1 MHADRS
7 YLVPHSVLALL
18 LVSVVLLATI
28 AACGE
33 RRTTEPAVART
44 VSPQAETPTGVST
57 DVSRDSE
64 GSLQEGGEM
73 EMGRIAY
80 IGPDGNIFTINPDGT
95 DSRRITTTDLRVG
108 PAGHILAQGT
118 RSQIFYTW
126 PTWSHDST
134 KLAASRITVDE
145 ESVGFTLEVVDVSTG
160 KTSAIYDNDPN
171 TAPIARNTPHYIY
184 WSPDNKYL
192 TFIAATITGLSLFS
206 SAPDEGRNA
215 TRVAGQGPLYF
226 SWARD
231 SSSILI
237 HRGTELLIASLDR
250 DGIGSPRALGDTSMR
265 FSTPAFSPDASRIV
279 YVAEDDERNGLYI
292 TETNSIVSNQGG
304 LQQSDAQPIMDVGQS
319 SAYLWSPTKDEIAVV
334 DSVGSTSTGY
344 DRLTVISS
352 DGSSRRVLVNEPL
365 FAFFWS
371 PDGNVIMYAAFDAD
385 RNVLTWKYVDR
396 SGENTVTLT
405 EFVPST
411 EFLTMITFFDQYAYS
426 HSIWSPDGSKIVFS
440 GIVNRTDP
448 RGNGT
453 SPEGVKVYV
462 LDVREGA
469 TPREIASSQLA
480 IWSWR

>member
-1 MHADRS
+1 MRAARS
-7 YLVPHSVLALL
+7 YLIPRSVLTLL

-33 RRTTEPAVART
+33 RRTTEQAAGRT
-44 VSPQAETPTGVST
+44 VSPQAETPT
-57 DVSRDSE
+57 DVPRDSE
-64 GSLQEGGEM
+64 GSLQEEGEM

-108 PAGHILAQGT
+108 PAGHILAQAA

-126 PTWSHDST
+126 PTWSPDST

-160 KTSAIYDNDPN
+160 QTSAIYDNDPN
-171 TAPIARNTPHYIY
+171 TAPIAQNTPHYIY
-184 WSPDNKYL
+184 WSPDSKYL

-206 SAPDEGRNA
+206 SIPEEGRNA
-215 TRVAGQGPLYF
+215 TRLAGQGPLYF

-237 HRGTELLIASLDR
+237 HRETELLMARLDS
-250 DGIGSPRALGDTSMR
+250 DGIGSPSPVGDTGMR
-265 FSTPAFSPDASRIV
+265 FSTPAFSPDASKIV
-279 YVAEDDERNGLYI
+279 YVAEDGGRNGLHI
-292 TETNSIVSNQGG
+292 AETNSIASSQGG
-304 LQQSDAQPIMDVGQS
+304 LQQSDARPIMDVGES
-319 SAYLWSPTKDEIAVV
+319 SAFLWSPTRDEIAVV
-334 DSVGSTSTGY
+334 DSVDSTSARY

-371 PDGNVIMYAAFDAD
+371 PDGSIIMYAAFDAG
-385 RNVLTWKYVDR
+385 RNILTWKYVDR
-396 SGENTVTLT
+396 SGEKTVTLT

-411 EFLTMITFFDQYAYS
+411 EFRTMITFFEQYAYS
-426 HSIWSPDGSKIVFS
+426 HSIWSPDGSQIVFS
-440 GIVNRTDP
+440 GIVNPTDP
-448 RGNGT
+448 RRNGT
-453 SPEGVKVYV
+453 SPEGVKVHV

-469 TPREIASSQLA
+469 TPREIATSQLA
-480 IWSWR
+480 IWSWK

>member
-1 MHADRS
+1 MHAARS
-7 YLVPHSVLALL
+7 YLVTPSVLALL

-33 RRTTEPAVART
+33 RRTAEQAAGST
-44 VSPQAETPTGVST
+44 VSPQAETPTEVS
-57 DVSRDSE
+57 VDSE

-118 RSQIFYTW
+118 RSRIFYTW

-134 KLAASRITVDE
+134 KLAASRITVDG

-160 KTSAIYDNDPN
+160 RTSAIYDNDPN

-206 SAPDEGRNA
+206 SIPEQGRNV
-215 TRVAGQGPLYF
+215 TKVAGQGPLYY

-237 HRGTELLIASLDR
+237 HRETELLIARLDG
-250 DGIGSPRALGDTSMR
+250 DGIGSPRAVGDTGMR
-265 FSTPAFSPDASRIV
+265 FSTPAFSPDASKIV
-279 YVAEDDERNGLYI
+279 YVAEDGGRNGLYI
-292 TETNSIVSNQGG
+292 AETNSIMSNEVG
-304 LQQSDAQPIMDVGQS
+304 LQQFDAPPIMDVGQS
-319 SAYLWSPTKDEIAVV
+319 SAFLWSPTGDEIAVV
-334 DSVGSTSTGY
+334 DSVDSTTTGY
-344 DRLTVISS
+344 DRLTIINS
-352 DGSSRRVLVNEPL
+352 DGSSRRELVNEPL

-371 PDGNVIMYAAFDAD
+371 PDGSIIMYAAFDAD
-385 RNVLTWKYVDR
+385 RNTLTWKYVDR
-396 SGENTVTLT
+396 SGEKTVSLA

-440 GIVNRTDP
+440 GTVNPTDP
-448 RGNGT
+448 RSNGT
-453 SPEGVKVYV
+453 SPEGVKVHV
-462 LDVREGA
+462 LDVKEGA
-469 TPREIASSQLA
+469 TPREIATSQVA
-480 IWSWR
+480 IWSWK